1 MLGVFI
7 RQINFNCTLIIRA
20 EKNSLHI
27 IKGWVWG
34 YGYMVPQL
42 YVDSQMVQDFSATNG
57 HSEDLINVRIRIN
70 FADGVLPLD
79 LWRNLNN
86 HMIVWES

>member
-1 MLGVFI
+1 MGMGLW
-7 RQINFNCTLIIRA
+7 A
-20 EKNSLHI
+20 H
-27 IKGWVWG
+27 
-34 YGYMVPQL
+34 
-42 YVDSQMVQDFSATNG
+42 VDSQMVQDFSATNG